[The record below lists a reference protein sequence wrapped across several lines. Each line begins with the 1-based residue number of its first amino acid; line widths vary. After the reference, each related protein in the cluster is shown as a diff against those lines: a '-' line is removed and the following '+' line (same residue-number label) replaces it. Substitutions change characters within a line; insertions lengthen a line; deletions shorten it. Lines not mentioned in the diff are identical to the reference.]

1 MVINFDGQGI
11 GLATGTGTSIPS
23 GGTGVLINIVGYY
36 TKDEADALFAKKDDI
51 DGAFWYGTQEQFD
64 AIDVKDPNTTY
75 MVYYD
80 SSE

>member
-36 TKDEADALFAKKDDI
+36 TKDEADAKFALKGEVANEWD
-51 DGAFWYGTQEQFD
+51 GTQEQYD
-64 AIDVKDPNTTY
+64 AIEVKDPNCTY
-75 MVYYD
+75 FVYYD
-80 SSE
+80 S

>member
-11 GLATGTGTSIPS
+11 GLATGTGISIPS

-36 TKDEADALFAKKDDI
+36 TKDEADALFAKKADVPNE
-51 DGAFWYGTQEQFD
+51 WYGTQEQFD